1 MTPDLREK
9 VENAAR
15 AILSADRGF
24 EIDNTYALDLQYSR
38 ELRLIRS
45 GAEFMH
51 TLMAERI
58 ESLEAA
64 LKQISQANYDDIE
77 GVFTLAR
84 EALENK

>member
-9 VENAAR
+9 VYEAAKKY
-15 AILSADRGF
+15 SEEQF
-24 EIDNTYALDLQYSR
+24 EIAEERTVAPHCNDETFFLAFF
-38 ELRLIRS
+38 S